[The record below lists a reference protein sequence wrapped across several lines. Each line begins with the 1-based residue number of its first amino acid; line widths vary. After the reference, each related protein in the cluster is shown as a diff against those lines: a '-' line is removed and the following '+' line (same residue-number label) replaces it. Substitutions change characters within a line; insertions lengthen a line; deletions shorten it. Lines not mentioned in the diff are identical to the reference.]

1 MFDLLL
7 RRLWLLGVPMGLL
20 GAAAVLAYARP
31 WHDPAPPV
39 REVKVEQATLRP
51 GAIVLVV
58 VNNSLETARVA
69 QVILN
74 DAFVDFRQSQAIVA
88 PGDADRITVSYPW
101 ISGESYDV
109 ELMTVTGASIEYGI
123 EDAEAGTQ
131 QA

>member
-1 MFDLLL
+1 MFDRLL
-7 RRLWLLGVPMGLL
+7 RRLWLVGVPVGLL
-20 GAAAVLAYARP
+20 GAAAAIAYVRP
-31 WHDPAPPV
+31 WHHAAPPV

-74 DAFVDFRQSQAIVA
+74 DAFVDFRQSRAAVA
-88 PGDADRITVSYPW
+88 PGGADRITVSYPW